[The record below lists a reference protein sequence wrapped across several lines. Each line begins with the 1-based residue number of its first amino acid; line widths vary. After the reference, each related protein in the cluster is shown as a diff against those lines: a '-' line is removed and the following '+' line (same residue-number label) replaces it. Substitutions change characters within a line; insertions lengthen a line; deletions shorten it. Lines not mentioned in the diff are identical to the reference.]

1 MCTSCWL
8 RGGYI
13 THHCGGL
20 FICCERF
27 AQPLSAT
34 SGEAQARNIENGWT
48 INFGPNSVFGGG
60 DGGLAGPDTTSFEPT
75 TVKEVPKFEQTKAK

>member
-27 AQPLSAT
+27 AEPLS
-34 SGEAQARNIENGWT
+34 AQARNIENGWT

-60 DGGLAGPDTTSFEPT
+60 GLGDSRYLNHSMYRVTQKNSKNLLVILPG
-75 TVKEVPKFEQTKAK
+75 Q

>member
-27 AQPLSAT
+27 AEPLSA
-34 SGEAQARNIENGWT
+34 SEAQARNIENGWT
-48 INFGPNSVFGGG
+48 INFGPNSVFGSGEGG
-60 DGGLAGPDTTSFEPT
+60 GFGDSRYVNLRED
-75 TVKEVPKFEQTKAK
+75 